1 MMEVSFSD
9 RLSNILSFQRLLDG
23 QGPDAGIRA
32 KKLEDEAYAKSESK
46 VVWQSQSAILL
57 SLMEELGFI

>member
-23 QGPDAGIRA
+23 QGPDGGVRA
-32 KKLEDEAYAKSESK
+32 KKLEDEAHAKSESK
-46 VVWQSQSAILL
+46 VWQSQRAILL
-57 SLMEELGFI
+57 GLMEELGFL

>member
-32 KKLEDEAYAKSESK
+32 KKLEDEAYVKSESK
-46 VVWQSQSAILL
+46 V
-57 SLMEELGFI
+57 